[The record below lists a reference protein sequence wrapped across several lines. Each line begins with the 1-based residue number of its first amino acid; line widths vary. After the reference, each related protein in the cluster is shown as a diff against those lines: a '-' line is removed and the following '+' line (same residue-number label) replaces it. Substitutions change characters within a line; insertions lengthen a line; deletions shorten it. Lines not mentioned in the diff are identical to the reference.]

1 MNETPRKT
9 TVTLEDLLRVK
20 RAEQPPAEFWT
31 DFERGMR
38 AKQLAAKRN
47 HLEAARDAKRA
58 RVDVHEG
65 YDEGKSYIR
74 RYDTKSEFLIKNGS
88 FPQCR
93 RAYLSACPP
102 G

>member
-1 MNETPRKT
+1 MCTSCSSPTCRQCSCGPSHCSYT
-9 TVTLEDLLRVK
+9 WLQTQPYPPWRRLLTVWYDG
-20 RAEQPPAEFWT
+20 P
-31 DFERGMR
+31 
-38 AKQLAAKRN
+38 
-47 HLEAARDAKRA
+47 AKRA